1 VIWALFL
8 AIAIVTVV
16 VLAAE
21 AVLEEVDAV
30 RREQARLSKFLS
42 AVEAKRALDTQA
54 LLASQA
60 IQRAI
65 HRHDDDRS

>member
-1 VIWALFL
+1 VIWALL
-8 AIAIVTVV
+8 LTVAIVIAV
-16 VLAAE
+16 VLAAQ
-21 AVLEEVDAV
+21 AILDEVDAV
-30 RREQARLSKFLS
+30 RREQARLARFLS

-65 HRHDDDRS
+65 HRHDDDGS

>member
-1 VIWALFL
+1 VISALL
-8 AIAIVTVV
+8 LTVAIIIAV
-16 VLAAE
+16 VLAAQ
-21 AVLEEVDAV
+21 AVLDEIGAV

-42 AVEAKRALDTQA
+42 AVEAKRALDTEA

-65 HRHDDDRS
+65 HRHDDRN